1 MPDTSATRTRLY
13 RQRLARELPPVEWFT
28 CSIATCTR
36 LHRGK
41 HGQTCS
47 VCWRTTQ
54 EGRDHLAALARG
66 RRSKA
71 GAAV

>member
-1 MPDTSATRTRLY
+1 MADTSAARTRLY

-28 CSIATCTR
+28 CSTAICTR

-41 HGQTCS
+41 HGRTCS
-47 VCWRTTQ
+47 VCWRMTQ

-66 RRSKA
+66 RRGKKSRA
-71 GAAV
+71 